1 MQISFFSAIKRRMAW
16 ALASALLSVGTAS
29 YGKETVTWA
38 VLDFPPFQI
47 RTGEFAGTGSFDGL
61 LDLLM
66 HELPEYAHEVQVMS
80 NARLVEEFRS
90 GHIVCSPG
98 LFKSPAREQYMNFS
112 VPALIHLDNRLVIG
126 SHALARFPGAPT
138 VDLGPV
144 LERSDLIGGVS
155 EGRSFA
161 PNIDPL
167 IQQHAHDRQL
177 VYRPIQASQLFKM
190 LAGGDIDYTILFP
203 HEAAYL
209 SKALNLPDVATLR
222 PIKGTPPYIFTHV
235 VCPKSAWGQQFLAKV
250 NRVIEQRSHAPDY
263 RALSERW
270 YKEPDQA
277 RIRTFYPKLLEA
289 QRTSP

>member
-1 MQISFFSAIKRRMAW
+1 MSSLISLLKGWLAC
-16 ALASALLSVGTAS
+16 ALAFTMLSVCTAS
-29 YGKETVTWA
+29 YSKETVTWA

-47 RTGEFAGTGSFDGL
+47 RTGEFQGTGSFDGL
-61 LDLLM
+61 LDLLIR
-66 HELPEYAHEVQVMS
+66 ELPEYEHDVQVVS
-80 NARLVEEFRS
+80 NARLAEELRS
-90 GHIVCSPG
+90 GRIVCSPG
-98 LFKSPAREQYMNFS
+98 LFKTPAREKLMDFS

-126 SHALARFPGAPT
+126 SHAVSRFSGAQT
-138 VDLGPV
+138 VDLSLV
-144 LERSDLIGGVS
+144 LERNDLIGGVS

-177 VYRPIQASQLFKM
+177 VNRPIQASQLFKM
-190 LAGGDIDYTILFP
+190 LASGDIDYTILFP

-222 PIKGTPPYIFTHV
+222 SIKGTPPYIFTHV
-235 VCPKSAWGQQFLAKV
+235 VCPKTAWGQQFLAKV
-250 NRVIEQRSHAPDY
+250 NRVIEQRSHAADY
-263 RALSERW
+263 RALSARW

-277 RIRTFYPKLLEA
+277 RIRTFYPKFLEA